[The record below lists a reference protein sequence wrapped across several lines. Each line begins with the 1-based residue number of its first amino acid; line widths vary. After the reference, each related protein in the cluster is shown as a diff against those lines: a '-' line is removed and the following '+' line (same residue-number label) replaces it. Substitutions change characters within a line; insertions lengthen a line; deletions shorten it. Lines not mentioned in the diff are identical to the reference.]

1 MDIFSVASL
10 DIYANGFP
18 SDWTVLKVA
27 TEEAP
32 RVDTVFIGHFSKNG
46 SAGRGGLS
54 KAVPL
59 RQQAVVLRG
68 AQPHRHSPQSEQCHG
83 PVYEREQLDRAA

>member
-18 SDWTVLKVA
+18 SNWTVLKVA

-32 RVDTVFIGHFSKNG
+32 WVDTVFIGDFFENG
-46 SAGRGGLS
+46 SLGGRGLS
-54 KAVPL
+54 TAVPL
-59 RQQAVVLRG
+59 RQQAAVLRG
-68 AQPHRHSPQSEQCHG
+68 AQPHRHSP
-83 PVYEREQLDRAA
+83 

>member
-1 MDIFSVASL
+1 MDIFSVTSL

-18 SDWTVLKVA
+18 SNWTVLKVA

-32 RVDTVFIGHFSKNG
+32 WVDIVFIGHFSENSSLG
-46 SAGRGGLS
+46 GGGLS

-59 RQQAVVLRG
+59 RQQAAVLRG
-68 AQPHRHSPQSEQCHG
+68 AQPHRHSPQSEQRHG
-83 PVYEREQLDRAA
+83 PVHEREQLDRAA

>member
-1 MDIFSVASL
+1 MDIFSETSL

-18 SDWTVLKVA
+18 SNWTVLKVA

-32 RVDTVFIGHFSKNG
+32 WVDTVFTGHFFKNSSSG
-46 SAGRGGLS
+46 GGGLS
-54 KAVPL
+54 QAVPL

-68 AQPHRHSPQSEQCHG
+68 AQPHRHSTESEQCHG
-83 PVYEREQLDRAA
+83 PVYAREQLDRAT

>member
-1 MDIFSVASL
+1 MDIFSLTFL

-18 SDWTVLKVA
+18 PNWTVLKVA
-27 TEEAP
+27 TEETP
-32 RVDTVFIGHFSKNG
+32 RVDTVFIGYFSENCFL
-46 SAGRGGLS
+46 GRGSLS

-59 RQQAVVLRG
+59 RQQAAVLRG
-68 AQPHRHSPQSEQCHG
+68 AQPHRHPPQSEQCHG

>member
-1 MDIFSVASL
+1 MDIFFRTFL

-18 SDWTVLKVA
+18 PNWTVLKVA

-32 RVDTVFIGHFSKNG
+32 WVDTVFIGHFSKNC
-46 SAGRGGLS
+46 SLGRVGLS

-59 RQQAVVLRG
+59 RQQAAVLRG
-68 AQPHRHSPQSEQCHG
+68 AQPYRHPPQSKQCYG
-83 PVYEREQLDRAA
+83 PVHEREQPD

>member
-1 MDIFSVASL
+1 MDIFSLTSL

-18 SDWTVLKVA
+18 SNWTVLKVA

-32 RVDTVFIGHFSKNG
+32 WVDTVFIGNFSKNC
-46 SAGRGGLS
+46 SLGRGGLS
-54 KAVPL
+54 KVVPL
-59 RQQAVVLRG
+59 RQQAAVLRG

-83 PVYEREQLDRAA
+83 PVHEREQLNRAA

>member
-1 MDIFSVASL
+1 MDIFSLTSL

-18 SDWTVLKVA
+18 SNWTVLKVA

-32 RVDTVFIGHFSKNG
+32 WVDTVFIGHFSKN
-46 SAGRGGLS
+46 SSLGRGGLS
-54 KAVPL
+54 KVVPL
-59 RQQAVVLRG
+59 RQQAAVLRG

-83 PVYEREQLDRAA
+83 PVHEREQLNGAA